1 MLTDFCISESAVRNR
16 QRRKKGLLKM
26 AHIGKA
32 ALNILGWTI
41 HTALG
46 MRPDNTSTRNDA
58 PSFKIHSL
66 KNRLGDLILIIIDE
80 ISLVSHSLFQKVN
93 KRLNQIFE
101 VSDKSGVYFGS
112 IPVLL
117 FEDLSQ
123 CEPVAAKQMFWRAPG
138 ETFSLWSDLFRP
150 INFNISMRQGDDR
163 VFFDVLC
170 RIRLGEYNEED
181 EIAIKSRSI
190 RKEDNPEHYQE
201 RLSELQSVDFSNAIY
216 AYSKIGMARTLFFNP
231 VKASQKESKI
241 ILQPSGDENDC
252 GYMFEQLP
260 LCIGA
265 RVICRRNI
273 DFDGAMVNE
282 TEATIK
288 DIILGQ

>member
-80 ISLVSHSLFQKVN
+80 ISLVSHSLFQK
-93 KRLNQIFE
+93 
-101 VSDKSGVYFGS
+101 
-112 IPVLL
+112 
-117 FEDLSQ
+117 
-123 CEPVAAKQMFWRAPG
+123 
-138 ETFSLWSDLFRP
+138 
-150 INFNISMRQGDDR
+150 
-163 VFFDVLC
+163 
-170 RIRLGEYNEED
+170 
-181 EIAIKSRSI
+181 
-190 RKEDNPEHYQE
+190 
-201 RLSELQSVDFSNAIY
+201 
-216 AYSKIGMARTLFFNP
+216 KIGMARTLFFNP